1 MATQLAD
8 VYEIP
13 EELRDFRDTIRQIVR
28 EQVWPRAAEIDRSG
42 EYPWDLRRLFGEHD
56 ILALPMDEQYGG
68 TGTRTLLLQIAVG
81 EVAKASASA
90 ALILMVHER
99 GWLPIQQSGSE
110 EAREGLLPAFAPG
123 GGCPPFCLTGPQ

>member
-68 TGTRTLLLQIAVG
+68 EGTRTLLLPHTAGGDAQGPAPPARG
-81 EVAKASASA
+81 P
-90 ALILMVHER
+90 MVHHT
-99 GWLPIQQSGSE
+99 GS
-110 EAREGLLPAFAPG
+110 
-123 GGCPPFCLTGPQ
+123 PPR